1 MGMYDEL
8 GHWDSY
14 DDDREAD
21 PNYEYYDRVIAT
33 TNKAILYG
41 YNQTQF
47 WLPKSVHSRVRAP
60 RDGEPGEVMIEGW
73 ADYTVTSIKPPK
85 PKVARPLTTKEA
97 QNLLRVFKD

>member
-14 DDDREAD
+14 DDDREQD
-21 PNYEYYDRVIAT
+21 PNFEYFDRVIAT

-47 WLPKSVHSRVRAP
+47 WLPKSVHSCIRRP
-60 RDGEPGEVMIEGW
+60 KSDEPGEVMIEGW
-73 ADYTVTSIKPPK
+73 ADYHVTPIQKPPEPK
-85 PKVARPLTTKEA
+85 PLSAEEA
-97 QNLLRVFKD
+97 KDLLRVFKD